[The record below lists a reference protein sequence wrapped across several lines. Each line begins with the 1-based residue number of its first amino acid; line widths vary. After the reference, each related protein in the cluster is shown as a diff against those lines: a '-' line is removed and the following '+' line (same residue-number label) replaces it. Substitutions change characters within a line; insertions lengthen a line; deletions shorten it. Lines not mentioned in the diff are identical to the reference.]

1 MTSGSDLRLVGMGA
15 SPYTRKLRAA
25 LRYRRIPY
33 RFVVV
38 GICSATDQGAAT
50 SPATAR

>member
-1 MTSGSDLRLVGMGA
+1 MTAPLWLVGGGA

-33 RFVVV
+33 RFVVA
-38 GICSATDQGAAT
+38 S
-50 SPATAR
+50 SPISWTRVVFGT